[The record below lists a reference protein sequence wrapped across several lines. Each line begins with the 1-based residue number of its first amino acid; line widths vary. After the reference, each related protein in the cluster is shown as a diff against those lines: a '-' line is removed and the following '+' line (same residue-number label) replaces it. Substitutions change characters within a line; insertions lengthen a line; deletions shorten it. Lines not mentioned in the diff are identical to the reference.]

1 MKRLFWKEFRE
12 RRLWIPVFS
21 IIAIFIVVRGSAFT
35 FIGHND
41 AFSKWLFLF
50 FITAFLFGAGAFK
63 GEIGTGSIDFLFSRP
78 VSWKK
83 FLAMKVLADLFI
95 ILIAVTIAA
104 ITYRIIRP
112 EQYAAFTTLVHLMIG
127 IGNGMIWFSIAYTLG
142 LACSVIIP
150 GALGGVLV
158 MFAIMTISMLWAT
171 VCNKINW
178 IDMNAAG
185 FAALLAPVIAMLF
198 IVRFGLTLPVRPR
211 INRYALILVVVMIVV
226 TVGFT
231 KLPPSVKDY
240 ISGNE
245 PAQWTFTSPDG
256 RYLIAQKDSFRG
268 SPTDLGPSSYS
279 APTETC
285 FIRLSDNKK
294 SVVWWPPDASLGWI
308 GGDVAYSYNNCKLHI
323 AVINKAGEV
332 KTQEIDM
339 PDPKRPYPLWQS
351 GKEVG
356 YTDSTGKNHIIK
368 VDD

>member
-12 RRLWIPVFS
+12 KRLWIPVLS
-21 IIAIFIVVRGSAFT
+21 LIAIFIVVRGSAFT
-35 FIGHND
+35 FIGHDN

-112 EQYAAFTTLVHLMIG
+112 EQYAAFTTLAHLAVG

-158 MFAIMTISMLWAT
+158 MFAIMIIGMVWAT
-171 VCNKINW
+171 VCNRVNW

-185 FAALLAPVIAMLF
+185 FAVLLAPAIAMLV

-211 INRYALILVVVMIVV
+211 INRYALTLIAVMTVI

-231 KLPPSVKDY
+231 ILPSSVKEFWAD
-240 ISGNE
+240 NE
-245 PAQWTFTSPDG
+245 PACWTFASPDG
-256 RYLIAQKDSFRG
+256 RYLIAQKDFVIS
-268 SPTDLGPSSYS
+268 SPLDSDSSYS
-279 APTETC
+279 RALTSTC
-285 FIRLSDNKK
+285 FIRLSDGKK
-294 SVVWWPPDASLGWI
+294 NIVLWPLGSRAFWI
-308 GGDVAYSYNNCKLHI
+308 NGNVAYDHNGNTLHI
-323 AVINKAGEV
+323 AVINKNG
-332 KTQEIDM
+332 KITTQEVYM

-356 YTDSTGKNHIIK
+356 YTDSTGKNHTIK